1 LLLYLGLGIQKI
13 FVSTAYAFTGGLWVK
28 ISLLDEMMCDE
39 ILKAYQTGAILNA
52 AFLWGH

>member
-1 LLLYLGLGIQKI
+1 MHL
-13 FVSTAYAFTGGLWVK
+13 TGGLWVN